1 MYKLTYEQLGKP
13 LQVATFKE
21 LPKIR
26 EVELATGN
34 LVSFGLYDKLCD
46 KGFASGMSGTY
57 SLIKIPTIKQL
68 DEAWKDYLSVA
79 IYQDL
84 RFGQYFYNEYN
95 FEINNSYNIE
105 RPYLAY
111 QVLYEALVTTLDDVL
126 QEQQ

>member
-13 LQVATFKE
+13 LQVKTFKE

-26 EVELATGN
+26 EVEEATGN
-34 LVSFGLYDKLCD
+34 LLSFGLYDTLCT
-46 KGFASGMSGTY
+46 KGSVYGMNGAY
-57 SLIKIPTIKQL
+57 SLCKIPTIEQL
-68 DEAWKDYLSVA
+68 DEAWKDFLSVA

-84 RFGQYFYNEYN
+84 RFGQHFYNEYN

-111 QVLYEALVTTLDDVL
+111 QVLYEALVTTLDDL
-126 QEQQ
+126 LGEE

>member
-1 MYKLTYEQLGKP
+1 MYKLTFNELGKNKEAIFKGVP
-13 LQVATFKE
+13 TMIDIQEKLNVAITPDTYE
-21 LPKIR
+21 
-26 EVELATGN
+26 N
-34 LVSFGLYDKLCD
+34 LVSEGQARTMFALYKL
-46 KGFASGMSGTY
+46 TPV
-57 SLIKIPTIKQL
+57 PTIKQL
-68 DEAWKDYLSVA
+68 DEAWKDFLSVA